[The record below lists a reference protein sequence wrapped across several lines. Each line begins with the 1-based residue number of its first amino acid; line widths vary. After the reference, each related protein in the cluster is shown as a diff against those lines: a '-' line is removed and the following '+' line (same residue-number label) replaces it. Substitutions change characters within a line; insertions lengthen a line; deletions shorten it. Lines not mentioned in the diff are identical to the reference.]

1 MTGSRGCAQCGTV
14 FTPRREHARFCS
26 AECRIRWNRDHLTDS
41 VAEERALEWSL
52 AGMRDITERLEAC
65 RPEDAA
71 VAFSAVAEAVW
82 WVTIIDA
89 RLIRQYMDIYDAV
102 LDAHSATR
110 RPMIEGTLAGLRFV
124 RNQSSNEAFSA
135 SFISPPAGSNGHGS
149 GVTAAWRWNSIPE
162 PALSQ
167 LPDDIRSWE
176 QDRYQAYQAWLA
188 DHVVADVFQR
198 ATGFLNLAAARV
210 AAVASALAA
219 SDQRLSLP
227 TGPQSIS
234 WILRLRHT

>member
-1 MTGSRGCAQCGTV
+1 MTGSRSCAQCGTV

-52 AGMRDITERLEAC
+52 AGMRDVTERLAAC
-65 RPEDAA
+65 RPEDAE

-102 LDAHSATR
+102 LDAHTAAQ

-124 RNQSSNEAFSA
+124 RNQSSNEAFSV
-135 SFISPPAGSNGHGS
+135 SFISPPAGPNGHGS
-149 GVTAAWRWNSIPE
+149 GVIAAWHWNSIPE

-167 LPDDIRSWE
+167 LPDDILSWE
-176 QDRYQAYQAWLA
+176 RDRYQAYQSWLA
-188 DHVVADVFQR
+188 DHVIADVFQR
-198 ATGFLNLAAARV
+198 ATGFLNLAAVRV

-219 SDQRLSLP
+219 ADQRLSPP

-234 WILRLRHT
+234 WILRPRHT

>member
-1 MTGSRGCAQCGTV
+1 MTGNRSCAQCGTV
-14 FTPRREHARFCS
+14 FIPRREHARFCS

-41 VAEERALEWSL
+41 AAEERALEWSL
-52 AGMRDITERLEAC
+52 AGMRDITERVSMC
-65 RPEDAA
+65 RPQDAE
-71 VAFSAVAEAVW
+71 VAFSTAAEAVW

-102 LDAHSATR
+102 LDAHAPAQ

-124 RNQSSNEAFSA
+124 RNQSSNEAFVA
-135 SFISPPAGSNGHGS
+135 NFIRPPDGSNGHGS

-162 PALSQ
+162 PALTQ
-167 LPDDIRSWE
+167 LPADVRSWE
-176 QDRYQAYQAWLA
+176 QERYQAYQSWLA
-188 DHVVADVFQR
+188 DHAIGTVFQR

-219 SDQRLSLP
+219 VDQRLSPP
-227 TGPQSIS
+227 TGPQSVS
-234 WILRLRHT
+234 WALRLKRA

>member
-1 MTGSRGCAQCGTV
+1 MTGNRSCAQCGTV

-26 AECRIRWNRDHLTDS
+26 AECRIRWNHDHLTDS

-52 AGMRDITERLEAC
+52 AGMRDVTERLTLC
-65 RPEDAA
+65 RPEDAT

-102 LDAHSATR
+102 LDAHTPAQ

-135 SFISPPAGSNGHGS
+135 NFIGPPAGPNGHDS
-149 GVTAAWRWNSIPE
+149 GVTAAWCWNSIPE

-176 QDRYQAYQAWLA
+176 QDRYQAYQTWLA
-188 DHVVADVFQR
+188 GHVIADVFQR

-210 AAVASALAA
+210 TPVASALAA
-219 SDQRLSLP
+219 TGQRLSLP
-227 TGPQSIS
+227 AEPRTVS
-234 WILRLRHT
+234 WVLSLSHR